1 MTPATTPATV
11 LETADRVDAGL
22 YVEVLQFV
30 AREARLLDE
39 ERYPEWLALFTEDA
53 TYWVPG
59 IENRSRHDRSGTHAP
74 ERMAYFDDTI
84 ADLRHRVDRFT
95 APTAWAEDPATR
107 HLHVVSNVEVEA
119 GEAPDELTVRS
130 VFVNHRGQGSTD
142 SAVLYGRRTDRLR
155 RVEGRL
161 RIAARKV
168 VLSHATLPAK
178 NINTF
183 F

>member
-1 MTPATTPATV
+1 MTP
-11 LETADRVDAGL
+11 TADPQSIETVDTDL
-22 YVEVLQFV
+22 YFEVMAFA

-59 IENRSRHDRSGTHAP
+59 IENRGRHDCSGIYAP
-74 ERMAYFDDTI
+74 HRMAYFDDTV

-107 HLHVVSNVEVEA
+107 HLHVISNIEVESCDTP
-119 GEAPDELTVRS
+119 GELSVRS
-130 VFVNHRGQGSTD
+130 VFVNYRGQGSTD
-142 SAVLYGRRTDRLR
+142 SAVLYGRRVDRLR
-155 RVEGRL
+155 RVDGQL

>member
-1 MTPATTPATV
+1 MTP
-11 LETADRVDAGL
+11 TADPKPVEHLDTDL
-22 YVEVLQFV
+22 YLEVMAFS

-39 ERYPEWLALFTEDA
+39 ERYREWLALFTEDA

-74 ERMAYFDDTI
+74 HRMAYFDDTI

-107 HLHVVSNVEVEA
+107 HLHVISNIEIELCDI
-119 GEAPDELTVRS
+119 PSELTVRS
-130 VFVNHRGQGSTD
+130 VFVNYRGQGSID
-142 SAVLYGRRTDRLR
+142 SAVLYGRRVDRVR
-155 RVEGRL
+155 RVDGHL
-161 RIAARKV
+161 RIAARTV

>member
-1 MTPATTPATV
+1 MTTVETPGA
-11 LETADRVDAGL
+11 EL
-22 YVEVLQFV
+22 YFEVRTFL

-39 ERYPEWLALFTEDA
+39 ERYPEWLALFTEDG

-59 IENRSRHDRSGTHAP
+59 IENRGRHDRSGTYAA
-74 ERMAYFDDTI
+74 ERMAYFDDTV

-107 HLHVVSNVEVEA
+107 HLHVISNIEIETCAVP
-119 GEAPDELTVRS
+119 GELTVRS
-130 VFVNHRGQGSTD
+130 VFVNYRGQGSAD
-142 SAVLYGRRTDRLR
+142 SAVLYGRRVDRLR
-155 RVEGRL
+155 RVDGEL

>member
-1 MTPATTPATV
+1 MTP
-11 LETADRVDAGL
+11 TADPRPAETVDTGR
-22 YVEVLQFV
+22 YFEVVAFA

-59 IENRSRHDRSGTHAP
+59 IENRGRHDHSGTHAP
-74 ERMAYFDDTI
+74 HRMAYFDDTV

-107 HLHVVSNVEVEA
+107 HLHVISNIEVESCEVP
-119 GEAPDELTVRS
+119 GELTVRS
-130 VFVNHRGQGSTD
+130 VFVNYRGQGGTD
-142 SAVLYGRRTDRLR
+142 SAILYGRRIDRLR
-155 RVEGRL
+155 RVDGRL

>member
-1 MTPATTPATV
+1 MTPADPKPV
-11 LETADRVDAGL
+11 ERVDTDL
-22 YVEVLQFV
+22 YLEVIAFS

-59 IENRSRHDRSGTHAP
+59 IENRGRHDRSGTYAP
-74 ERMAYFDDTI
+74 ERMAYFDDTV

-107 HLHVVSNVEVEA
+107 HLHVVSNIEVELC
-119 GEAPDELTVRS
+119 EVPDELTVRS
-130 VFVNHRGQGSTD
+130 VFVNYRGQGSAD
-142 SAVLYGRRTDRLR
+142 SATLYGRRIDRLR
-155 RVEGRL
+155 RVDGHL

-168 VLSHATLPAK
+168 ILNHATLPAK